1 MSQTQIDAKSVRFL
15 NAVRYYGDEANI
27 TQIRAMTG
35 LNRNEANYRFTKL
48 EDLGLI
54 EVTKE
59 QSPGDNPDR
68 KVAHLTGAARR
79 ELERGLG
86 SATTAGLV
94 ISDAPKSDEVSRER
108 FREMEETIAELK
120 QAQKAAAFDARDDNG
135 EEKVPR
141 EEFEEFE
148 DYVYEWNDAVETYL
162 RALRSVVER
171 FLPGVDDLSE
181 YFDEDADRD
190 E

>member
-1 MSQTQIDAKSVRFL
+1 MSQTQIDAKSIRFL

-48 EDLGLI
+48 ENFGLI
-54 EVTKE
+54 EVTYE
-59 QSPGDNPDR
+59 PSPGDNPDR
-68 KVAHLTGAARR
+68 KVAHLTGDARR

-94 ISDAPKSDEVSRER
+94 ISDEPQSDEVSRER
-108 FREMEETIAELK
+108 FVEMEQTLNELQ
-120 QAQKAAAFDARDDNG
+120 QAQKAAAFDNRGDEDEA
-135 EEKVPR
+135 VPR

-148 DYVYEWNDAVETYL
+148 DYVYDWHEAVETYL

-171 FLPGVDDLSE
+171 FLPGVDDLTE